1 MTRKILFT
9 LIVLTGIVLFAACSP
24 TQTSPTPEANLPN
37 PASVYCEEQGNRA
50 GIVSAPDG
58 SQSGICVFPDGSTCD
73 EWAYFRGECT
83 PAEQDAPKTSEP
95 QAAPTEPL
103 ATTSDVLIP
112 GGWATYTSQ
121 RCEFTI
127 SHPAEMEVTNNG
139 PHSNSISFKLSDPD
153 QVAWNFIYVS
163 VISPDLLVTPDEGIY
178 NYDPA
183 VAEILLRM
191 QVGES
196 KPVHTASNLAQ
207 WYTYQRQP
215 DVPIDGNTA
224 QTFENVQP
232 WEFPDGTKEIRYFLP
247 LNGCTY
253 MIGGYVDT
261 SGANQTG
268 TITEELFEQIV
279 ATIQV
284 TP

>member
-58 SQSGICVFPDGSTCD
+58 SQSGICVFPDGITCD

-127 SHPAEMEVTNNG
+127 SHPAEMEGRIRLHRHEHAVIG
-139 PHSNSISFKLSDPD
+139 RPAQHRRNSPKG
-153 QVAWNFIYVS
+153 QVPS
-163 VISPDLLVTPDEGIY
+163 
-178 NYDPA
+178 
-183 VAEILLRM
+183 R
-191 QVGES
+191 
-196 KPVHTASNLAQ
+196 
-207 WYTYQRQP
+207 
-215 DVPIDGNTA
+215 
-224 QTFENVQP
+224 
-232 WEFPDGTKEIRYFLP
+232 
-247 LNGCTY
+247 
-253 MIGGYVDT
+253 
-261 SGANQTG
+261 TG
-268 TITEELFEQIV
+268 RARS
-279 ATIQV
+279 AT
-284 TP
+284 